1 MLRMWGVLSLVI
13 LVCTSHQSA
22 TAGKRSQI
30 RMVRAHVRFFAT
42 SSSVHSSWGGSEDI
56 YLAEIEF
63 DGRAKETGLAWLV
76 DEYPPYRVS
85 IPAAILT
92 STSMTPFRLRR
103 DRGCDVAYG
112 LMSLRTPPGDPMAI
126 LPEHLSFQPVLPE
139 QITATDVI
147 PCYRLL
153 RH

>member
-1 MLRMWGVLSLVI
+1 MRRMWGVLSIVI
-13 LVCTSHQSA
+13 LVCTSPQSA

-30 RMVRAHVRFFAT
+30 RIVRAHVRFLAT

-63 DGRAKETGLAWLV
+63 GGTARETGLVWLI
-76 DEYPPYRVS
+76 DEYAPYRVS
-85 IPAAILT
+85 IPTAMLT
-92 STSMTPFRLRR
+92 STSMTSFRLRR

-112 LMSLRTPPGDPMAI
+112 LMPLRTAPGDPMAI

-139 QITATDVI
+139 QITPMSVI
-147 PCYRLL
+147 PCYRLV